1 MLWFYGQ
8 EQGLALTHVSIQK
21 NNFLEGFR
29 GWQLTEPIHIQRGG
43 GGVDSA
49 LLSMFAPLIFQTF
62 HHFTK
67 QAHLLGGALNL
78 LMYFYSQL
86 SGDQNDVVNFEWFLM
101 SFYFL
106 GLERKVVTLIP
117 TIARFRVKSGFFS
130 QGIHHFHFFVKWQDL
145 VLLQICWE
153 GGTYLG
159 IPLFFHFYGDQSNSL
174 CLLQRNWLL

>member
-1 MLWFYGQ
+1 MVLWTGARLSFNTCFNSKKQ
-8 EQGLALTHVSIQK
+8 FFRRLQRLTANWTYSHP
-21 NNFLEGFR
+21 ER
-29 GWQLTEPIHIQRGG
+29 G

-174 CLLQRNWLL
+174 CLC